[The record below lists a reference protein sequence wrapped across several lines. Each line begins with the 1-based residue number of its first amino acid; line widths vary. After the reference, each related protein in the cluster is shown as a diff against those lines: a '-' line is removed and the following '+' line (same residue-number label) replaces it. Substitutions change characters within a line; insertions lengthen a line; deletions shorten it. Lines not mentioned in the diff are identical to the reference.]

1 MLKIS
6 NFKKGDVMTVKCS
19 TGEEVVARFDSD
31 TTTELNVV
39 KPTVL
44 TINPQDGKAMLI
56 PWIMSIDTKS
66 NEPVTIG
73 KSQVVAITKTEKQ
86 LSDGYMQ
93 STTGIATAT
102 PAESTLLI

>member
-1 MLKIS
+1 
-6 NFKKGDVMTVKCS
+6 MTVKCS

-31 TTTELNVV
+31 TTTELNVI

-66 NEPVTIG
+66 NDPVFIG
-73 KSQVVAITKTEKQ
+73 KAQVVAITKTEKN
-86 LSDGYMQ
+86 LADGYMK
-93 STTGIATAT
+93 STTGITTAT
-102 PAESTLLI
+102 TAESNFLI